1 MPLMP
6 RRQQIMCLHCCRRHA
21 DGPGR
26 STLPMLPVRTGGERP
41 LINLFQ
47 PLAVA
52 AVAGR
57 LPLSYFEIG
66 SRGGLQNDM
75 SPLAFAV
82 DAVGFEPDA
91 VEFERLEK
99 QPSGSWRSLRYLP
112 VGVAGKSGERTL
124 FIPDDP
130 LSASLLAH
138 DPAIGEAF
146 NKQHMFTL
154 SRTVRVPVLS
164 LADALKQSGLERID
178 YLKIDVEG
186 AELEIFDGSAQV
198 LAEVLCI
205 KTEVAFIAARKNQPL
220 ASDVDQH
227 LRAAGF
233 QLLAMIEP
241 AHWRRQGTLTDPYYA
256 AQDVPYSKGQLIH
269 ADMLYIRDVETMAE
283 NPDKLIRQALILM
296 SFGYFDHAM
305 MLPQRPLVQDYLKSA
320 FAQGPL
326 EIVAPASR
334 AYGRRAFL
342 GAFYRQFRGVVPF
355 VRYLRNL
362 LAS

>member
-1 MPLMP
+1 M
-6 RRQQIMCLHCCRRHA
+6 
-21 DGPGR
+21 
-26 STLPMLPVRTGGERP
+26 
-41 LINLFQ
+41 INMFK

-52 AVAGR
+52 RVADR
-57 LPLSYFEIG
+57 LPLRYFDIG
-66 SRGGLQNDM
+66 SRGGLQDDLI
-75 SPLAFAV
+75 PLAFAV

-99 QPSGSWRSLRYLP
+99 QPSGPWRSLRFLP
-112 VGVAGKSGERTL
+112 VGVAGASGERTL

-130 LSASLLAH
+130 LSASLMAH
-138 DPAIGEAF
+138 DPAIGEVF
-146 NKQHMFTL
+146 NKQHMFSL

-186 AELEIFDGSAQV
+186 AELEIFNGSAQV

-256 AQDVPYSKGQLIH
+256 AQDVPYAKGQLIH
-269 ADMLYIRDVETMAE
+269 ADMLYIRDAETMAE
-283 NPDKLIRQALILM
+283 NSDKLVRQALILM

-305 MLPQRPLVQDYLKSA
+305 LLLQRPLVQDYLKSE
-320 FAQGPL
+320 FALSPL
-326 EIVAPASR
+326 EVVGPASK
-334 AYGRRAFL
+334 AYGKRAFL
-342 GAFYRQFRGVVPF
+342 RAFYRQFRGLVPF
-355 VRYLRNL
+355 ARYLRNL
-362 LAS
+362 LAN